1 MDVKV
6 IFHINEM
13 DKWQGLLHNAANLLA
28 AYEGDE
34 KTLIVEVLA
43 NGGEHGAH
51 EAEEQAARD
60 DQGNIGEARGLE
72 HGGEQAGHEEA
83 VVAGEEDVLKLG
95 EAGDQDVD
103 HVAENQD
110 RRGNAVFSELDSLL
124 DGCGCKIINLVFQI
138 GCYRNGTVAVGVRFY
153 NAKEFHALR

>member
-43 NGGEHGAH
+43 NDGAVGGYLLG
-51 EAEEQAARD
+51 ARD
-60 DQGNIGEARGLE
+60 IEEMKGLADQGVVFAVCNHALIGQGIAADRL
-72 HGGEQAGHEEA
+72 APFVA
-83 VVAGEEDVLKLG
+83 VVPA
-95 EAGDQDVD
+95 
-103 HVAENQD
+103 
-110 RRGNAVFSELDSLL
+110 
-124 DGCGCKIINLVFQI
+124 
-138 GCYRNGTVAVGVRFY
+138 GVRELADRQMAGY
-153 NAKEFHALR
+153 AYIKP

>member
-43 NGGEHGAH
+43 NGGAVGGYLLG
-51 EAEEQAARD
+51 ARD
-60 DQGNIGEARGLE
+60 IEAMKGLADQGVVFAACSNALKGQGIAADRL
-72 HGGEQAGHEEA
+72 ASFVA
-83 VVAGEEDVLKLG
+83 VVPA
-95 EAGDQDVD
+95 
-103 HVAENQD
+103 
-110 RRGNAVFSELDSLL
+110 
-124 DGCGCKIINLVFQI
+124 
-138 GCYRNGTVAVGVRFY
+138 GVRELADRQMEGY
-153 NAKEFHALR
+153 AYIKP